1 MLFALRLECMV
12 CTVLKLASPRYM
24 FVYAITG
31 AQDQYPLTKNFM
43 GLAWQIDRKWQ
54 IHEPGSCRSVI
65 PAVVLRAAVC
75 LACLWNWSCWAA
87 LVLLG
92 FGAMLHP
99 SEMMALERR
108 DLIFPKD
115 VCYDS
120 ASLFLRIR
128 DPKTARF
135 APRQHGRIDDE
146 LVIRVAFQAFGG
158 LPPAERL
165 FHGSMST
172 FRKQWNCIMQ
182 HSGVPHS
189 QSLHGATPGVLRG
202 SGATYLSST
211 SEDVNWVAWRGRW
224 SRVRTLEYYLQ
235 EVAAYVLMHTLSPQA
250 KESA

>member
-1 MLFALRLECMV
+1 MVWSAGTLF
-12 CTVLKLASPRYM
+12 
-24 FVYAITG
+24 F
-31 AQDQYPLTKNFM
+31 QKN
-43 GLAWQIDRKWQ
+43 
-54 IHEPGSCRSVI
+54 
-65 PAVVLRAAVC
+65 
-75 LACLWNWSCWAA
+75 
-87 LVLLG
+87 
-92 FGAMLHP
+92 
-99 SEMMALERR
+99 
-108 DLIFPKD
+108 

-135 APRQHGRIDDE
+135 ARRQHGRIDDE
-146 LVIRVAFQAFGG
+146 FVIKVAFQAFGG

-182 HSGVPHS
+182 HLGVPHS
-189 QSLHGATPGVLRG
+189 QSLHGATPGVLCV
-202 SGATYLSST
+202 SGATYLYST

-250 KESA
+250 KERIDLLSRAAWSVWSPGLPCRAVWKERKDLALIFEYDFQQLHWHSLQMSSFSAGLTMKCLWIARLVYH